1 VGRHRRSAPPF
12 GARLRPASGIATLW
26 GRPAYRAERAA
37 PKTHAGIGMEK
48 VAVIVELFAFL
59 RQRKAWWLMPVVV
72 FLLVIALMIVMG
84 ESAALAP
91 FIYPLF

>member
-1 VGRHRRSAPPF
+1 
-12 GARLRPASGIATLW
+12 
-26 GRPAYRAERAA
+26 
-37 PKTHAGIGMEK
+37 MEK